1 MISILSFMGEVYD
14 PYTSIIFFPG
24 LVLFIEL
31 LIYVHVIVPLLG
43 FKQLLEARVVPNVLF
58 DFMPKSLLLSTSA
71 CILTRHPFLAFLTKS
86 SN

>member
-43 FKQLLEARVVPNVLF
+43 FKQLLEARVVPNV
-58 DFMPKSLLLSTSA
+58 
-71 CILTRHPFLAFLTKS
+71 
-86 SN
+86 